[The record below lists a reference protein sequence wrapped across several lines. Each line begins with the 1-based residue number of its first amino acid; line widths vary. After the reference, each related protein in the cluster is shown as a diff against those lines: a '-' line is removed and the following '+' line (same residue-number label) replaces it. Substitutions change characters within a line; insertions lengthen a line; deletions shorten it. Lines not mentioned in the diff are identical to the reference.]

1 MRKIR
6 NDELGRKSVEE
17 FKQAPK
23 RPLILVLDDVR
34 SLNNIGS
41 ILRTADA
48 FLCEAVYLCGITACP
63 PHREI
68 HKTALGAE
76 DSVNWKYFEN
86 CEDALKDLKSNGFT
100 IAGIEQAEGGIPLNE
115 FQPQAEKKYAYVLG
129 HEVNGVSEKA
139 LAICDLALE
148 IPQEGTKHSI
158 NVAVCAGIVVWD
170 FVLKE
175 MGIRY

>member
-1 MRKIR
+1 MRKIQ
-6 NDELGRKSVEE
+6 NAELGRKSVEE
-17 FKQAPK
+17 FKTSPK

-48 FLCEAVYLCGITACP
+48 FLCEAVYLCGITAQP

-76 DSVNWKYFEN
+76 DSVDWKYFEN
-86 CEDALKDLKSNGFT
+86 VEDALRELKSNGF
-100 IAGIEQAEGGIPLNE
+100 ILAAIEQAEGGILLNE
-115 FQPQAEKKYAYVLG
+115 FQPLQDQKYAYVLG
-129 HEVNGVSEKA
+129 HEVNGVSDQA
-139 LAICDLALE
+139 LALCDLALE

-170 FVLKE
+170 FVVK
-175 MGIRY
+175 GIRYKV

>member
-100 IAGIEQAEGGIPLNE
+100 IVAIEQAEGGISLKE
-115 FQPQAEKKYAYVLG
+115 FQPETKKKYAYVLG

-148 IPQEGTKHSI
+148 IPQQGTKHSI

-170 FVLKE
+170 FVLKV
-175 MGIRY
+175 

>member
-100 IAGIEQAEGGIPLNE
+100 IAAIEQAEGGISLKE
-115 FQPQAEKKYAYVLG
+115 FQPKAEKKYAYVLG
-129 HEVNGVSEKA
+129 HEVNGVSEKV
-139 LAICDLALE
+139 LSICDLALE

-170 FVLKE
+170 FFLKTKRLE
-175 MGIRY
+175 

>member
-6 NDELGRKSVEE
+6 NDELGRKTVDD
-17 FKQAPK
+17 FKSALK
-23 RPLILVLDDVR
+23 RPLVLVLDDIR

-76 DSVNWKYFEN
+76 DSVESKYFE
-86 CEDALKDLKSNGFT
+86 DVTVALRELKKNGYVL
-100 IAGIEQAEGGIPLNE
+100 AAIEQAEGGVSLAQFKPS
-115 FQPQAEKKYAYVLG
+115 PAEKYAYVLG
-129 HEVNGVSEKA
+129 HEMNGVSEKA
-139 LAICDLALE
+139 LALCDLAIE

-158 NVAVCAGIVVWD
+158 NVAVCTGIVVWD
-170 FVLKE
+170 FVLKST
-175 MGIRY
+175 G

>member
-100 IAGIEQAEGGIPLNE
+100 IVAIEQAEGGISLKE
-115 FQPQAEKKYAYVLG
+115 FQPEAKKKYAYVLG

-148 IPQEGTKHSI
+148 IPQQGTKHSI

-170 FVLKE
+170 FVFKE
-175 MGIRY
+175 EV

>member
-86 CEDALKDLKSNGFT
+86 CEDALKDLKSN
-100 IAGIEQAEGGIPLNE
+100 
-115 FQPQAEKKYAYVLG
+115 
-129 HEVNGVSEKA
+129 
-139 LAICDLALE
+139 
-148 IPQEGTKHSI
+148 
-158 NVAVCAGIVVWD
+158 
-170 FVLKE
+170 
-175 MGIRY
+175 